1 MVPHGHR
8 CDRIIVCVCRERDGF
23 QKEVSRAKHIALFD
37 FKLRIVPQNG
47 GNGAQMA
54 V

>member
-8 CDRIIVCVCRERDGF
+8 CDRIIVCVCHERDGF
-23 QKEVSRAKHIALFD
+23 QKEVSRAKRIALFD